1 VETDPTPEVRDI
13 RLPIL
18 FGLGAA
24 ALSCSAQ
31 PQVPLFEPASGSPFP
46 TGERPQDVVVCDID
60 GDGNL
65 DVLTANSESEDVSV
79 LVGDGG
85 GGFHPAAVSPVPTG
99 IASHLIACADLT
111 GDGHLDVAVTSH
123 HSHEVVILP
132 GNGAGGLDAG
142 SGFRVA
148 ALGSGE
154 PHNHGLLTIDLDGDG
169 ALDIVTTNQEEES
182 VSVLH
187 ADGAGG
193 FAPAAGSPY
202 PVGRMPYLPAAGDV
216 DGDGRLDLA
225 IPNARDDDVTILLGT
240 ADGSF
245 SEAPDSPQPVESRPY
260 SAGLADLNGD
270 SRLDLVASHAE
281 TSLLTILLGDGTG
294 RFAPAPG
301 SPVDAENRGYKVHF
315 GDVNQDGHTD
325 LITSGG
331 PAVAVLLGDGDGSF
345 APAPGSPFPTGG
357 GSWSLAV
364 ADLEFD
370 GDLDIVTANSD
381 DDSVSVL
388 LGN

>member
-1 VETDPTPEVRDI
+1 
-13 RLPIL
+13 
-18 FGLGAA
+18 
-24 ALSCSAQ
+24 
-31 PQVPLFEPASGSPFP
+31 
-46 TGERPQDVVVCDID
+46 VVVCDID
-60 GDGNL
+60 GDGNP
-65 DVLTANSESEDVSV
+65 DILTANSESEDVSV
-79 LVGDGG
+79 LVGDGA
-85 GGFHPAAVSPVPTG
+85 GGFRSAAASPVPTG

-111 GDGHLDVAVTSH
+111 GDGHPDVAVTSH
-123 HSHEVVILP
+123 DSHQVVILP
-132 GNGAGGLDAG
+132 GDGAGGFDAG

-154 PHNHGLLTIDLDGDG
+154 PHNHGLLAIDLDGDG

-202 PVGRMPYLPAAGDV
+202 RVGRMPYLPAVGDL
-216 DGDGRLDLA
+216 DGDRLDLA
-225 IPNARDDDVTILLGT
+225 IPNARDDDVTILLGK

-245 SEAPDSPQPVESRPY
+245 SAAPGSPHSVESRPY
-260 SAGLADLNGD
+260 FAGLADLNGD
-270 SRLDLVASHAE
+270 SRLDLVTSHAE
-281 TSLLTILLGDGTG
+281 TSLLTILLGDGKG

-301 SPVDAENRGYKVHF
+301 SPVDAENRGYKVRF

-331 PAVAVLLGDGDGSF
+331 PAAAVLLGNGRGEF
-345 APAPGSPFPTGG
+345 APASGSPFATGS

-364 ADLEFD
+364 SDLDSD
-370 GDLDIVTANSD
+370 GDLDIVTADSD